1 MNEVFPFI
9 IKNIKRRKLRS
20 WLTII
25 GVIVGVLSI
34 VALMSL
40 SNGLKASVSSEFD
53 KLGAQKITITS
64 KYSQFISETNIGLS
78 TDDVKTIEKIAD
90 IDYVAGSI
98 SGTVFAEYNNN
109 KKFMS
114 FIGYDIEYLDKMFFQ
129 ENISL
134 LKGKLITSKKS
145 NEIIIGYDYY
155 NDYEKL
161 FNKRLDVGDK
171 VKIDNSYYKV
181 VGVLKDTGNPSLNQ
195 NNYISIDV
203 LRDLT
208 DTDEKIVDVIYAV
221 IKTGKDVEVVGQKIE
236 EKLERA
242 KGESDFVVTTP
253 KQAAEDQ
260 QDILNIISIV
270 VIGIAS
276 ISLLVGGIGI
286 VNSMYTSVLERRKEI
301 GVMKAIGAKKKDI
314 LLIFVLEAGMIGL
327 LGGIIG
333 TIGGFLLAYSVTI
346 IGTPIGATFAIDF
359 SFSIIA
365 LALGVSFV
373 LGIVAGFLPAYQAS
387 NEEAIDAL
395 KEE

>member
-64 KYSQFISETNIGLS
+64 KYSQFATETNIGLNS
-78 TDDVKTIEKIAD
+78 DDIKTIEKIGD
-90 IDYVAGSI
+90 VDYVVGSI
-98 SGTVFAEYNNN
+98 SGTIFAEYNSK

-114 FIGYDIEYLDKMFFQ
+114 FTGYDVEYLEKMFFQ
-129 ENISL
+129 DNITL

-145 NEIIIGYDYY
+145 NDIIIGYDYY
-155 NDYEKL
+155 NDYDKL

-171 VKIDNSYYKV
+171 IKIKDSYYKV
-181 VGVLKDTGNPSLNQ
+181 IGILKDTGNPSLNQ
-195 NNYISIDV
+195 NNYMSIET

-208 DTDEKIVDVIYAV
+208 DTDEKLVDVIYAV
-221 IKTGKDVEVVGQKIE
+221 IKTGKDIETVGIKIE

-242 KGESDFVVTTP
+242 RAENDFVVTTP

-260 QDILNIISIV
+260 QEILNIISIV

-286 VNSMYTSVLERRKEI
+286 ANSMYTSVLERKKEI

-333 TIGGFLLAYSVTI
+333 TIGGFLLAYSVTV

-365 LALGVSFV
+365 IALGVSFV
-373 LGIVAGFLPAYQAS
+373 LGIITGFLPAYQAS
-387 NEEAIDAL
+387 NEEPIDAL